1 MRKISFYRPEV
12 PTQEQSLFASNG
24 KHTALERAQISF
36 SST

>member
-1 MRKISFYRPEV
+1 MRKISFYRPQVQEE
-12 PTQEQSLFASNG
+12 EQSLFASNG